1 MARPLKIKYNGST
14 FAGLQEMSDSEIDSF
29 ADLLLD
35 SFTDNVGTGHL
46 AINSQTG
53 WSNIGTFSDTRRDQA
68 VGTHPAN
75 TTIHTENYAFRQN
88 LTSVSPSTSARPM
101 EIKGSGTF
109 EGLQE
114 MSNTDIINNII
125 NRVKSKIGSF
135 GPGTYKLQPSAP
147 SGGTWTNSGTITNK
161 TVSGNNTS
169 TLWRRTDGVATP
181 GTRPMKWD
189 SSSFKELTN
198 AEINDLTD
206 YFRAEIISSGVGKY
220 QLATSA
226 PTGGTWIQAGSGFV
240 DDRHKRTNQNYTGS
254 YTGNY
259 TGSYAGGYTGG
270 YTGSYTGSYIRYY
283 AGRNHGTYTGTYT
296 GTYAGTYTGYYA
308 GTYTG
313 YYAGTYTGATIMAS
327 KETVA
332 TLKLWLRI
340 A

>member
-1 MARPLKIKYNGST
+1 MARPLKIKYDGST

-46 AINSQTG
+46 AINSQSSWT
-53 WSNIGTFSDTRRDQA
+53 NIGTFSDTRRDQN

-75 TTIHTENYAFRQN
+75 TTIHTENYVFRQN
-88 LTSVSPSTSARPM
+88 LSAVSPSTSARPM
-101 EIKGSGTF
+101 EIKGSGSF

-114 MSNTDIINNII
+114 MSDSDIVSNII

-147 SGGTWTNSGTITNK
+147 SGGTWTSVGTITNK

-169 TLWRRTDGVATP
+169 TLWRRTDGITTP

-189 SSSFKELTN
+189 SSSLKELTN
-198 AEINDLTD
+198 TEINDLTD
-206 YFRAEIISSGVGKY
+206 YFRSEIISSGIGKY

-226 PTGGTWIQAGSGFV
+226 PAGGTWIQAGSGFT
-240 DDRHKRTNQNYTGS
+240 DDRHQRANQNYSGN

-259 TGSYAGGYTGG
+259 TGAYTGN
-270 YTGSYTGSYIRYY
+270 YTGAYTGNYIRYY
-283 AGRNHGTYTGTYT
+283 SGRNAGTYTGYYSGTYT
-296 GTYAGTYTGYYA
+296 GYYSGTYAGTYT
-308 GTYTG
+308 
-313 YYAGTYTGATIMAS
+313 GTYTGATIMAS
-327 KETVA
+327 KETIA